1 VPFGFASGGS
11 NLYGYVLNDPVN
23 LVDVFGLQKT
33 LGQSLSGLW
42 DKIMDGTIG
51 RDVLGGVKGG
61 AKGVGGFWNKRG
73 DIADGIGNAFN
84 NAHPAAQGCLIVAGA
99 ITITP
104 VVEATVIPA
113 IETGY
118 GYVMS
123 NPDKAMIAI
132 DLAIGYF
139 DGNPPNNAMQSIGK
153 GLNESINYLINEYKN
168 YDPYWLEKSAI
179 FNKVGY

>member
-1 VPFGFASGGS
+1 
-11 NLYGYVLNDPVN
+11 
-23 LVDVFGLQKT
+23 VDLLGLQKT

-61 AKGVGGFWNKRG
+61 AKGVGDLWNKRG
-73 DIADGIGNAFN
+73 DIADDIGNAFN
-84 NAHPAAQGCLIVAGA
+84 NAHPAAKACLITAGA

-104 VVEATVIPA
+104 AVEATAIPA

-118 GYVMS
+118 GWAMRNS
-123 NPDKAMIAI
+123 DKAMIAI

-139 DGNPPNNAMQSIGK
+139 DGNPPSNFWQSFSFATLKYMELSIQHFEHPSFWRK
-153 GLNESINYLINEYKN
+153 KNE
-168 YDPYWLEKSAI
+168 
-179 FNKVGY
+179 